1 MAERTGEGL
10 NAELQAL
17 RERIAELEV
26 AAAEREERM
35 EAVYLQAFE
44 SDAALMALSTFEEGR
59 FIEVND
65 AFLEAFGLGRE
76 EVIGK
81 TSEELG
87 LFAEPGQ
94 RAAITRAVAKNG
106 YVKNVPVSGRTKG
119 GGLRHGLF
127 SADVLSLEGKKCWF
141 ILMVDITAQKET
153 EAALCV
159 QNE

>member
-1 MAERTGEGL
+1 M
-10 NAELQAL
+10 QAL
-17 RERIAELEV
+17 RERIAELEA

-65 AFLEAFGLGRE
+65 AFLETLGFDKD

-87 LFAEPGQ
+87 LFAEPGH
-94 RAAITRAVAKNG
+94 RAAITRAVANTG
-106 YVKNVPVSGRTKG
+106 YVKNVPVTVRTQEGRPAPGALLGRRHLAGGSRMLVHPHGRHHRPQGDGSG
-119 GGLRHGLF
+119 
-127 SADVLSLEGKKCWF
+127 AP
-141 ILMVDITAQKET
+141 
-153 EAALCV
+153 
-159 QNE
+159 